1 MNPVI
6 NTISKAYTV
15 DAVIWPKFKQSDEE
29 RQAYK
34 SLNAFTLVKGVFLV
48 SKYCKKKYWS

>member
-15 DAVIWPKFKQSDEE
+15 DAVIWPKFEQSGEE
-29 RQAYK
+29 DK
-34 SLNAFTLVKGVFLV
+34 HTNT
-48 SKYCKKKYWS
+48 